1 MKCVINKLA
10 PHASFLCIM
19 DIFIVGFLQLTS
31 GAAGVAGFLEGVKNA
46 VTGFN
51 NVLKL
56 I

>member
-1 MKCVINKLA
+1 VTTN
-10 PHASFLCIM
+10 
-19 DIFIVGFLQLTS
+19 IFIVGFTVNGF
-31 GAAGVAGFLEGVKNA
+31 GAVGVVSVLEGVKNA

>member
-1 MKCVINKLA
+1 MVLKQTWPQPI
-10 PHASFLCIM
+10 
-19 DIFIVGFLQLTS
+19 LTS